1 MKGCTIGKLAF
12 AAAAC
17 GMALLAVTPN
27 LSLQVNAATPPGA
40 EEISP
45 LADVISWVYERR
57 GNEIWKRLYNSTTA
71 EWVGD
76 WVFVGV
82 VGKN

>member
-1 MKGCTIGKLAF
+1 MKGCKIGKLAF

-17 GMALLAVTPN
+17 GMALLAVAPN
-27 LSLQVNAATPPGA
+27 FSLQVSAATPPGA

-45 LADVISWVYERR
+45 LADVINWVYERR
-57 GNEIWKRLYNSTTA
+57 GNEIWKRLYNSSIG

-82 VGKN
+82 VGKY